1 MTIAGPLGVSFAS
14 TIRRNRTLYRWFKPL
29 SDWYANVA
37 GHRKVGLKYDDLRT
51 CLLAFPSRPAA

>member
-14 TIRRNRTLYRWFKPL
+14 TIRRNRTIYRWFKPL

-51 CLLAFPSRPAA
+51 